1 MTPLRHLGRHLAGL
15 APLLRLVRTRARS
28 EDGQLSVLVLGLTV
42 IAMTVI
48 IGGLAVTSVQISRMR
63 LLDAADAAALAATD
77 KGAEQ
82 IYDGGVGES
91 LPLTDEIVQT
101 AAVEHLASRERPHG
115 LESWSVASGTGT
127 PDGRTVVV
135 RLAGEADL
143 PMVGGLIR
151 SLGGSVAV
159 SVESRARADMVVDAP

>member
-1 MTPLRHLGRHLAGL
+1 MTPLRELGRRLTGL
-15 APLLRLVRTRARS
+15 VPLVRTRVR
-28 EDGQLSVLVLGLTV
+28 DDNGQLTVLILGLTV

-77 KGAEQ
+77 EGAEQ
-82 IYDGGVGES
+82 IYDGGLDQS
-91 LPLTDEIVQT
+91 LPLTDEVVRSV
-101 AAVEHLASRERPHG
+101 AVEHLAGRERPHG
-115 LESWSVASGTGT
+115 LESWSVAGGTGT

-135 RLAGEADL
+135 RLSGEADL

-151 SLGGSVAV
+151 SLGGSVTV
-159 SVESRARADMVVDAP
+159 GVESRARADVVTNAP